1 MGMLGFWKYYKLEH
15 WIIKIINKVS
25 IGIKLSIMK
34 NKTKQIMSE
43 MMFKTREELLAEPRE
58 NLTVHARVAQSTLK
72 ESPDMC
78 LEEVIELL
86 EMIP

>member
-1 MGMLGFWKYYKLEH
+1 
-15 WIIKIINKVS
+15 
-25 IGIKLSIMK
+25 MK
-34 NKTKQIMSE
+34 NKTKQKMSE

-58 NLTVHARVAQSTLK
+58 NLSLHEQVAQETLK
-72 ESPDMC
+72 KSPDMT

>member
-1 MGMLGFWKYYKLEH
+1 
-15 WIIKIINKVS
+15 
-25 IGIKLSIMK
+25 MK
-34 NKTKQIMSE
+34 NKTKQKLPE

-58 NLTVHARVAQSTLK
+58 NLSLHERVAQERLK
-72 ESPDMC
+72 KSPDMS

>member
-1 MGMLGFWKYYKLEH
+1 MLGFWKYYKLEH

-58 NLTVHARVAQSTLK
+58 NLTVHEQVAQEMLK
-72 ESPDMC
+72 EKPDMT
-78 LEEVIELL
+78 LERAIELL

>member
-1 MGMLGFWKYYKLEH
+1 
-15 WIIKIINKVS
+15 
-25 IGIKLSIMK
+25 MK
-34 NKTKQIMSE
+34 NKTTQKMLE

-58 NLTVHARVAQSTLK
+58 NLSLHEQVAQETLK
-72 ESPDMC
+72 KSPDMT

>member
-1 MGMLGFWKYYKLEH
+1 
-15 WIIKIINKVS
+15 
-25 IGIKLSIMK
+25 MK
-34 NKTKQIMSE
+34 NKTKQKMSE

-58 NLTVHARVAQSTLK
+58 NLSLHERVAQATSK
-72 ESPDMC
+72 KSPDMT

>member
-1 MGMLGFWKYYKLEH
+1 
-15 WIIKIINKVS
+15 
-25 IGIKLSIMK
+25 MK
-34 NKTKQIMSE
+34 NKTTQKMSE

-58 NLTVHARVAQSTLK
+58 NLSLHEQVAQEKLK
-72 ESPDMC
+72 ESPDMT

>member
-1 MGMLGFWKYYKLEH
+1 
-15 WIIKIINKVS
+15 
-25 IGIKLSIMK
+25 MK
-34 NKTKQIMSE
+34 NKTKQKMSE

-58 NLTVHARVAQSTLK
+58 NLSLHERVAQSTLK
-72 ESPDMC
+72 ESPDMT

>member
-1 MGMLGFWKYYKLEH
+1 
-15 WIIKIINKVS
+15 
-25 IGIKLSIMK
+25 MK
-34 NKTKQIMSE
+34 NKTKQKMLE

-58 NLTVHARVAQSTLK
+58 NLEVHARVAQEQLQN
-72 ESPDMC
+72 SPDMT

>member
-1 MGMLGFWKYYKLEH
+1 MLGFWKYYKLEH

-58 NLTVHARVAQSTLK
+58 NLTVHAMVAQSTLK

>member
-1 MGMLGFWKYYKLEH
+1 MLGLWNDFELED

-58 NLTVHARVAQSTLK
+58 NLTVHEQVAQEMLK
-72 ESPDMC
+72 EKPDMT
-78 LEEVIELL
+78 LERAIELL

>member
-1 MGMLGFWKYYKLEH
+1 
-15 WIIKIINKVS
+15 
-25 IGIKLSIMK
+25 MK
-34 NKTKQIMSE
+34 NKTTQKMSE

-58 NLTVHARVAQSTLK
+58 NLSLHEQVAQETLK
-72 ESPDMC
+72 KSPDMT